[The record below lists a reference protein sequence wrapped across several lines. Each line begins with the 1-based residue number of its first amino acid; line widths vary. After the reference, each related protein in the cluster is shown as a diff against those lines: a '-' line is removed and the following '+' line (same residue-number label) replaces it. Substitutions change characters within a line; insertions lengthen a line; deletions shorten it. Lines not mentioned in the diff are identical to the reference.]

1 MLLLKKFLWGFLLLC
16 LVSCGVSKSLHH
28 LPETAAYSLQKPE
41 REQLSDSTFTVQN
54 NFLQKNQ
61 QGLWELYASG
71 NPLQLG
77 TNIGALT
84 QELYA
89 KQEDIFFSKIKELV
103 PSKGKQKLLSSFLAW
118 YNRKIYLNVT
128 EEYKTEI
135 YGLSQYADST
145 YNDIAPPYLRALYL
159 HGAHDIGH
167 AMQDLA
173 MVGCTSFAAW
183 GAQTEDGELLI
194 GRNFDFYAGDDFAK
208 QKIIAFISPE
218 QGHNYMSVTWPGMLG
233 VVSGMNSQ
241 GLTVTINA
249 GKSKI
254 PWVAKTPIS
263 LVTKEILQYAST
275 IAEAVAIAKK
285 RAVFVSESILV
296 GSAKDKRAVL
306 IEVSPQKVGV
316 YTVDHQ
322 NYLICANHFQSDAY
336 AEDKRNQKHIE
347 ESHSAYRFKR
357 MQQLV
362 TQQPKLNPSLAVDI
376 LRNKEGLED
385 QAIGYGNE
393 KALNQLLAHHAVV
406 FQPEKQLAWVSSA
419 PYQLGAFVA
428 YDLKE
433 IFSRTPN
440 ANGASLQE
448 NTLRIAPDPF
458 LKTTSYTQYES
469 YRVLKKEIENATQSY
484 SLADLEAFTQTNP
497 EYWEAYYVA
506 GKYLYTKGY
515 YRAALPFFET
525 ALEKEVTTVPD
536 KEQLSYY
543 IKKINRKLAK

>member
-1 MLLLKKFLWGFLLLC
+1 MDYL
-16 LVSCGVSKSLHH
+16 SMQIARIMILHLRIYGPYIYTARMILAMPCKT
-28 LPETAAYSLQKPE
+28 LPWWAAPL
-41 REQLSDSTFTVQN
+41 
-54 NFLQKNQ
+54 
-61 QGLWELYASG
+61 
-71 NPLQLG
+71 LQL
-77 TNIGALT
+77 
-84 QELYA
+84 
-89 KQEDIFFSKIKELV
+89 
-103 PSKGKQKLLSSFLAW
+103 
-118 YNRKIYLNVT
+118 
-128 EEYKTEI
+128 
-135 YGLSQYADST
+135 
-145 YNDIAPPYLRALYL
+145 
-159 HGAHDIGH
+159 
-167 AMQDLA
+167 
-173 MVGCTSFAAW
+173 W

-362 TQQPKLNPSLAVDI
+362 TKQPKLNPSLAVDI

-440 ANGASLQE
+440 TNGASLQE

-458 LKTTSYTQYES
+458 LKTTAYTQYET
-469 YRVLKKEIENATQSY
+469 YRILKKDIEDATQSY

-497 EYWEAYYVA
+497 EYWEGYYVA
-506 GKYLYTKGY
+506 GKYLYKKGY